1 MSKRKLGRGLGALLG
16 RPTQTPLP
24 TDKILRVPVG
34 NIQPNPWQP
43 RTDFSIE
50 SLQGLIDSI
59 RSNGVL
65 QPIVLRAA
73 DSGYQIV
80 AGERRWR
87 AAIEAGL
94 ADMPAVV
101 RDVDDRNMLL
111 LALLENVVREDL
123 NPIERARGYAQ
134 LLETLSCT
142 QEELAQHLSEARA
155 TLANTI
161 RLLELPEEIQ
171 DLVSRGTISAGHG
184 RALLG
189 VKDPKLRDTLCK
201 RILRNNLSVRQT
213 EDMVRE
219 IRSPSTGK
227 SPGKSTAPHIREL
240 QERLERSLGAKVIIK
255 ERKKGGR
262 ITIDF
267 KSHDDFDRILSII
280 EQSSP
285 VLDGTTDFHV

>member
-16 RPTQTPLP
+16 RPTQTSLP

-34 NIQPNPWQP
+34 DIQPNPWQP
-43 RTDFSIE
+43 RADFSIE

-87 AAIEAGL
+87 AATEAGL
-94 ADMPAVV
+94 ADVPAVV

-142 QEELAQHLSEARA
+142 QEDLAQHLSEAR
-155 TLANTI
+155 TTIANTI

-189 VKDPKLRDTLCK
+189 VKDPQVRDTLCK
-201 RILRNNLSVRQT
+201 RVLKNNLSVRQI
-213 EDMVRE
+213 EDLVRE
-219 IRSPSTGK
+219 IRSPSTHKPTGK
-227 SPGKSTAPHIREL
+227 ATAPHIREL
-240 QERLERSLGAKVIIK
+240 QERFERSLGARVIIK

-280 EQSSP
+280 ERSSP